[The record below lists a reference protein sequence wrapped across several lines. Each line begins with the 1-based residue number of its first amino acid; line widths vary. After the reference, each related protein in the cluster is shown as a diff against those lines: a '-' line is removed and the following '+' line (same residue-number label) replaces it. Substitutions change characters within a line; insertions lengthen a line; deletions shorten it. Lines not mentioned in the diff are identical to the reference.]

1 MIVFRLTQAIYM
13 IPIAAAAQKP
23 RSIPW
28 QLQRLFYEMQSSTR
42 APDTKGMNFDT
53 MRQYDGLFLF
63 KERNDEKRSY
73 ARGIWKSVA

>member
-1 MIVFRLTQAIYM
+1 MYVNIFLSIYLNINNNDLVIEFHITQAIYM

-42 APDTKGMNFDT
+42 APDTKGMNFDA
-53 MRQYDGLFLF
+53 MQ
-63 KERNDEKRSY
+63 
-73 ARGIWKSVA
+73 